1 MNEEKNKNWIDKPF
15 DVGYSTENNIEESS
29 KKKELNESYGVIPE
43 NDETVLEK
51 SETSAEIPAV
61 TIQKTNENSTNRKR
75 LSTFWVRMSFGI
87 ILALLAAFFIRPTSN
102 SDTFY
107 FFYFLLFIIFM
118 GVVFF
123 CCYLVNKNINDL
135 QGLFE
140 DIDKNKGRYSSLKSN
155 NRKIYDICEAYKK
168 SFLISD
174 DADYHKTRSNSDLYF
189 GSETWLQDM
198 NYIPVQ
204 SFLKIIPGTFIG
216 FGILGTFIGFAD
228 GLSSINIADSQS
240 LLEGVQNLLDNLKYA
255 FNTSIVG
262 VLGSMFLNFIMIH
275 PLFTKLDHKSKEL
288 CDYLDSKFFVTEVDA
303 MAIIDENNQKKPFPV
318 VLTEILSR
326 LEGVSSNINEMGL
339 TIGTQVTKSV
349 KETLDKTIEKII
361 KAEIEQLKEDMKESI
376 KLLKECQTSL
386 QNAPQFLKEASI
398 NIENSAKNTSDVF
411 KEFCDD
417 IIDIKNAISLMPD
430 DFKNVNNSFNSTI
443 DKLSENQKEL
453 AKALSESM
461 DAFNQA
467 THISESL
474 SKSYEE
480 QTAKIEESISRFSDI
495 LSEYKETS
503 RESKELI
510 EGFKGLDEQIAKIFI
525 QINENTQNYGKIIA
539 DSLENYFKGFHEAT
553 KDVSKQ
559 FADSTLALSEEVRR
573 LNGAS
578 KA

>member
-1 MNEEKNKNWIDKPF
+1 MSDETNENYE
-15 DVGYSTENNIEESS
+15 
-29 KKKELNESYGVIPE
+29 VIPE
-43 NDETVLEK
+43 NNEAIPEN
-51 SETSAEIPAV
+51 SETPSENTADAIKNPDESAKSRER
-61 TIQKTNENSTNRKR
+61 TS
-75 LSTFWVRMSFGI
+75 SFWARMIFGI
-87 ILALLAAFFIRPTSN
+87 FLSLLAAFFICPTSS

-107 FFYFLLFIIFM
+107 FFYFLLFIVFV
-118 GVVFF
+118 GVVFY
-123 CCYLVNKNINDL
+123 CCYLVNKSINDL

-140 DIDKNKGRYSSLKSN
+140 SVDKNYGRYSSLKSDN
-155 NRKIYDICEAYKK
+155 KKIDAICMAYKK

-216 FGILGTFIGFAD
+216 FGILGTFIGFAG
-228 GLSSINIADSQS
+228 GLTALGDNFDTTE
-240 LLEGVQNLLDNLKYA
+240 LLNGVHTLIQNLKYA

-275 PLFTKLDHKSKEL
+275 PLFTKLDHKSKEV
-288 CDYLDSKFFVTEVDA
+288 CDYLDTKFFVTEVDA
-303 MAIIDENNQKKPFPV
+303 MAIVDENNQKKPFPV

-326 LEGVSSNINEMGL
+326 LEGVASNINEMGL

-349 KETLDKTIEKII
+349 KDTLDKTIEKII
-361 KAEIEQLKEDMKESI
+361 KAEIEQLKEEMKESI

-386 QNAPQFLKEASI
+386 QNAPQFLKEASV

-411 KEFCDD
+411 KGFSDD

-461 DAFNQA
+461 DAFDQ
-467 THISESL
+467 TTQISESL

-480 QTAKIEESISRFSDI
+480 QTSKIEESISRFSDI
-495 LSEYKETS
+495 LTEYKETS

-510 EGFKGLDEQIAKIFI
+510 EGFKGLDEQIAKIFT